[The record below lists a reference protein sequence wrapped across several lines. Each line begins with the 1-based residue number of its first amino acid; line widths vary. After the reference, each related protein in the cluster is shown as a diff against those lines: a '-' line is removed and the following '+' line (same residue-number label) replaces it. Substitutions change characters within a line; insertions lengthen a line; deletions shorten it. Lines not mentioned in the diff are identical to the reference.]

1 MRIRITALLVF
12 FAICAS
18 ARADDW
24 AAIQKRQS
32 LRALVVDDASSAD
45 FFNLAPNPGDRLGFD
60 REILESFCSLR
71 RLKLETV
78 IVPSWAELLPA
89 LKAGRGDLIVGQ
101 VTDTPE
107 RRQQIDFTVE
117 VFPSGVIA
125 VTRKPTPEITSLE
138 QLKALKVGTVRGTS
152 MAEAARALALP
163 SLDEQVPTGGIP
175 DALRSG
181 RIKAGIWGLE
191 SAILERRKD
200 PAIQLGIFVTP
211 PQSLA
216 WGVRKPDVTLK
227 AELDQFLGHLR
238 KSPTWNRLVVKYFG
252 ESALELLK
260 RVRQQ

>member
-1 MRIRITALLVF
+1 AN
-12 FAICAS
+12 

-24 AAIQKRQS
+24 AAIQARQS

-45 FFNLAPNPGDRLGFD
+45 FFNLAPNPGDRRGFD
-60 REILESFCSLR
+60 REILESFCSLQK
-71 RLKLETV
+71 LKLETV
-78 IVPSWAELLPA
+78 IVPSWAELVPA
-89 LKAGRGDLIVGQ
+89 LKAGRGDVIVGQ

-107 RRQQIDFTVE
+107 RRQQIAFSIE

-125 VTRKPTPEITSLE
+125 VTRKPTPAIQSLD
-138 QLKALKVGTVRGTS
+138 QLKSLKVGTIEGTS
-152 MAEAARALALP
+152 MAEAARALSLT
-163 SLDEQVPTGGIP
+163 SLDDQIPTGGIP
-175 DALRSG
+175 DALRAG
-181 RIKAGIWGLE
+181 RIQVGIWGLE

-216 WGVRKPDVTLK
+216 WGVRKQDVTLK
-227 AELDQFLGHLR
+227 VELDQFLGNLR

-260 RVRQQ
+260 RVRQE